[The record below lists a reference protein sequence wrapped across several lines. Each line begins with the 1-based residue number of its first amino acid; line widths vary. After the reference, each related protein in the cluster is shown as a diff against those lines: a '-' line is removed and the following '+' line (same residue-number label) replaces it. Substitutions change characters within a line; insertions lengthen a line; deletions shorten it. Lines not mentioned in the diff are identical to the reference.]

1 VALTKPEVAPI
12 KGEAPADLVITDL
25 VVGDGEEAKTGD
37 TVTVHY
43 VGVTRSSKIEFDASW
58 TRQQPFQFTLGEGQV
73 IPGWDKGVAGMK
85 RGGRRLEI
93 PSHLGYGPR
102 GVGGVIR
109 PDKTL
114 IFVVDLLM
122 VN

>member
-1 VALTKPEVAPI
+1 M
-12 KGEAPADLVITDL
+12 ITDI
-25 VVGDGEEAKTGD
+25 VVGDGEEAKPGD

-43 VGVTRSSKIEFDASW
+43 VGVTHSSNIEFDASW

-73 IPGWDKGVAGMK
+73 IQGWDKGVAGMK
-85 RGGRRLEI
+85 PGGRRLEI
-93 PSHLGYGPR
+93 PPHLGYGSR
-102 GVGGVIR
+102 GTGGIIR
-109 PDKTL
+109 PNETL